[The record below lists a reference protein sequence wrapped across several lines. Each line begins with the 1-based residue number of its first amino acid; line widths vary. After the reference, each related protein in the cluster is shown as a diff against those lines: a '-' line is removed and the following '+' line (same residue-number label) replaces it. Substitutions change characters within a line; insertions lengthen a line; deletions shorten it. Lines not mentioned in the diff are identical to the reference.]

1 MGTGLFSIGVSG
13 IKAAQMGLLATEHNI
28 VNADTPGYSR
38 QATVQAT
45 NVSVGSGAGSIGQGV
60 RILTVKRMYDDF
72 LSERL
77 NTAQTSLSQMDTLH
91 TQLSQIDNML
101 ADPNAGLSPALQE
114 FFSGAQK
121 VAADPSSLPARQ
133 TMISTS
139 QTLTSRFQVLD
150 GRLSELADQTNGRI
164 ASAVSAING
173 YSAQIAELN
182 DRVLLAQG
190 AYGQPPNDLMDQRDQ
205 LVNEL
210 NKLVKVSVNENS
222 DGTYN
227 VFFGNGQQLVGGSRA
242 AELTAQASSA
252 DLTRIA
258 VGLKTP
264 GGAQE
269 LPESMITG
277 GELGGLLQFRN
288 DSLNV
293 AKNELG
299 RIATSL
305 ALTFNAQHELGQDLM
320 GNIAED
326 GNAFVGEYFT
336 VPDPV
341 VVPNSRNSGVGAVSA
356 SFLPPV
362 APGGPA
368 YDSGFQTNLKTSDY
382 QVTFAAGGAYSVTRM
397 SDKQVVANGVGA
409 GTIDLPGEGLSFD
422 IATVGANGDRFIV
435 KPYGETAGSMEVN
448 SRIAADPRLVAAA
461 APMRVVKESFNTGS
475 MTIAQGV
482 TTVGYSAAGLPQTLT
497 ASAASLNGLA
507 GNWTAT
513 YADGTTVAGSG
524 NIALTNG
531 ASALSNV
538 EFSGMSFKVAGVPD
552 VGDQFT
558 FDRNDG
564 AVQDGR
570 NAVLFANLQMQK
582 TMDGGTASYQSSY
595 SKLVADNG
603 IQTREA
609 KVRLAAQETVL
620 NQAQSARDSLS
631 GVNLDE
637 EAANMMKYQQAY
649 QAAAKVLAIG
659 GTLFET
665 LLSIS

>member
-13 IKAAQMGLLATEHNI
+13 IKAAQMGLLATEHNV
-28 VNADTPGYSR
+28 VNAGTAGYSR

-45 NVSVGSGAGSIGQGV
+45 NVSVGTGAGSIGQGV
-60 RILTVKRMYDDF
+60 RVITVKRMYDDF

-77 NTAQTSLSQMDTLH
+77 NTAQTSLSQLDTLH

-101 ADPNAGLSPALQE
+101 ADPNAGLSPALQQ
-114 FFSGAQK
+114 FFAGAQK
-121 VAADPSSLPARQ
+121 VASDPSSLPARQ
-133 TMISTS
+133 SMISAS

-150 GRLSELADQTNGRI
+150 ARLSELAEQTNGRI

-173 YSAQIAELN
+173 YSVQIAELN
-182 DRVLLAQG
+182 ERVLLAQG
-190 AYGQPPNDLMDQRDQ
+190 AYGQPPNDLLDQRDQ
-205 LVNEL
+205 LITEL

-227 VFFGNGQQLVGGSRA
+227 VFFGNGQQLVGGGRA
-242 AELTAQASSA
+242 VELTAQASSA

-277 GELGGLLQFRN
+277 GELGGLLRFRSE
-288 DSLNV
+288 SLNV

-305 ALTFNAQHELGQDLM
+305 ALTFNAQHQLGQDLM
-320 GNIAED
+320 GNIAAD
-326 GNAFVGEYFT
+326 GAFVGSYFSI
-336 VPDPV
+336 PNPV
-341 VVPNSRNSGVGAVSA
+341 VVANSRNTGGGSISV
-356 SFLPPV
+356 SFLPPD
-362 APGGPA
+362 ASGGPA
-368 YDSGFQTNLKTSDY
+368 YDGGFQTNLKSSDY
-382 QVTFAAGGAYSVTRM
+382 QVAFAAGGAYTVTRL
-397 SDKQVVANGVGA
+397 SDKQVVANGVGV
-409 GTIDLPGEGLSFD
+409 GPVNLPGEGLTFD
-422 IATVGANGDRFIV
+422 IGTVGGNGDRFIV
-435 KPYGETAGSMEVN
+435 KPYGESASSMEVN

-461 APMRVVKESFNTGS
+461 APMRVDKASFNTGGMS
-475 MTIAQGV
+475 IGPGV
-482 TTVGYSAAGLPQTLT
+482 NTVGYSAAGLPQTLT
-497 ASAASLNGLA
+497 ASAGSLNGLA

-513 YADGTTVAGSG
+513 YSDGTAVAGSG

-531 ASALSNV
+531 ASALSNI
-538 EFSGMSFKVAGVPD
+538 EFSGMSFKVSGVPD
-552 VGDQFT
+552 IGDQFT
-558 FDRNDG
+558 FDTNDG

-570 NAVLFANLQMQK
+570 NAVLFSNLQTQK
-582 TMDGGTASYQSSY
+582 TMDGGTASFQSSY
-595 SKLVADNG
+595 AKLVADNG

-609 KVRLAAQETVL
+609 KVRLAAQEAVF

-631 GVNLDE
+631 AVNLDE